1 MAKLQKT
8 QAPKLTTLPN
18 GSVRVKHREYLLDVP
33 GSQVFSVNALAINP
47 GLAVFPWL
55 YLMANLYESYLFNSL
70 TFEFE
75 STSAT
80 TQTGTVFLAID
91 FDAADDPPSGKQELM
106 SMQGAVRT
114 APWQRIAYDARNQDL
129 RKFGIQRYVR
139 SGALASNLDIKTYDV
154 GRLFFGVQGTSAVS
168 SVGELYVSYDI
179 TFYTPQPSF
188 GLATANSCR
197 AVFQSSGQTPA
208 TPFGTAG
215 SAGLTL
221 YGGYPLR
228 YRDANTVFFDK
239 PGDYLVSWDVSGSG
253 LGDGENPTFSIGPN
267 ATFGLITIAVPA
279 LADAGQNFISG
290 ILLVKISAFGA
301 YLIMGSQGASWT
313 SVTQLVLRVA
323 AYSYTDG

>member
-1 MAKLQKT
+1 MAKIQRT
-8 QAPKLTTLPN
+8 QVPKVTTLPN

-33 GSQVFSVNALAINP
+33 GSQLFSINALAINP

-55 YLMANLYESYLFNSL
+55 NLMANLYESYLFNSL
-70 TFEFE
+70 AFEFE

-114 APWQRIAYDARNQDL
+114 APWQRIAYDARSQDL
-129 RKFGIQRYVR
+129 KKFGIQRYVR

-168 SVGELYVSYDI
+168 SVGELYVNYDI

-188 GLATANSCR
+188 GLAAANSCR
-197 AVFQSSGQTPA
+197 AVFQNSTQTPS
-208 TPFGTAG
+208 TPFGTEG
-215 SAGLTL
+215 SAGLQL
-221 YGGYPLR
+221 IGGYPLR
-228 YRDANTVFFDK
+228 YRDGNSVFFDK
-239 PGDYLVSWDVSGSG
+239 PGDYLVSWNVSGSS
-253 LGDGENPTFSIGPN
+253 LGDGESPPFSIGPN
-267 ATFGLITIAVPA
+267 ATFGLITVAIPA
-279 LADAGQNFISG
+279 LAGANETFCTG
-290 ILLVKISAFGA
+290 LLLLKISAFGA
-301 YLIMGSQGASWT
+301 YLVMGQTSW
-313 SVTQLVLRVA
+313 VAITQVVLRVA